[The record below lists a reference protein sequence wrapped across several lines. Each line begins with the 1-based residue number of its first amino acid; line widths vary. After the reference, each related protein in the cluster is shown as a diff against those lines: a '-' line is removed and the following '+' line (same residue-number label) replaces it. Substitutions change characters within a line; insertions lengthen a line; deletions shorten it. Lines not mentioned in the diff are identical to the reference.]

1 MSVQSIPRVAVRKR
15 RHGEVPEAVFGYAMA
30 LPALLLTIA
39 LLAYPLGYSFW
50 ASLHDIHLGRNEWTW
65 VGLGNYRSLI
75 NGDLFWPIVQ
85 RTLVFALSITVLT
98 TVMGLGFAL
107 VLADNFTGRNLV
119 RGLLIL
125 PWSLSQAMIAL
136 TVGWI
141 FNSTFGPLNGLLYEF
156 GVIDEYVRWFAEGK
170 NALAIIA
177 LALVW
182 HLTPFATLLF
192 LGALQ
197 TVPEELLKAARVD
210 GAGPVRRFALV
221 TVPWI
226 RTTFLIV
233 VVLASLN
240 AFLSFAPI
248 MVLTGGGPGYDTYLL
263 SWWGYKQGFRDLEL
277 GESAA
282 IFYVLTAIVL
292 AIAVITVRAL
302 GRERTA

>member
-1 MSVQSIPRVAVRKR
+1 MAMQSFSHVAGGKR
-15 RHGEVPEAVFGYAMA
+15 RTGEVSDTVFGYAMA

-39 LLAYPLGYSFW
+39 LLAYPLAYSFW
-50 ASLHDIHLGRNEWTW
+50 ASLHEIHLGRNEWTW
-65 VGLGNYRSLI
+65 VGLGNYRTLI
-75 NGDLFWPIVQ
+75 EGDLFRPIVQ
-85 RTLVFALSITVLT
+85 RTLLFALSITALT
-98 TVMGLGFAL
+98 TVLGLIFAL
-107 VLADNFTGRNLV
+107 VLADNFAGRNFV

-141 FNSTFGPLNGLLYEF
+141 FNSTFGPLNGLLLEF
-156 GVIDEYVRWFAEGK
+156 GVIDEYVRWFAEGR

-177 LALVW
+177 IALVW

-197 TVPEELLKAARVD
+197 TVPEDLLKAARVD
-210 GAGPVRRFALV
+210 GAGPIRRFALV
-221 TVPWI
+221 TIPWI

-263 SWWGYKQGFRDLEL
+263 SWWGYKRGFRDLEL

-292 AIAVITVRAL
+292 IIAVITVRVL
-302 GRERTA
+302 GREKHA

>member
-1 MSVQSIPRVAVRKR
+1 MSMLPISSAGR
-15 RHGEVPEAVFGYAMA
+15 RRTSEAPEAVFGYAMA
-30 LPALLLTIA
+30 LPALLLSIV

-50 ASLHDIHLGRNEWTW
+50 ASLHEIKMGKDEWRW
-65 VGLGNYRSLI
+65 VGLGNYETLI
-75 NGDLFWPIVQ
+75 DGDLFWPIVN
-85 RTLVFALSITVLT
+85 RTLTFALSVTVMT
-98 TVMGLGFAL
+98 TVMGLAFAL
-107 VLADNFTGRNLV
+107 VLGGEFAGRNVV

-125 PWSLSQAMIAL
+125 PWSLSQAMLAL

-141 FNSTFGPLNGLLYEF
+141 FNSTFGPLNGLLYQLGLIE
-156 GVIDEYVRWFAEGK
+156 DYVRWFATGRT
-170 NALAIIA
+170 ALTVIA
-177 LALVW
+177 VALVW

-210 GAGPVRRFALV
+210 GAGPIRRFGLV
-221 TVPWI
+221 TLPWI
-226 RTTFLIV
+226 RTTVLIV

-263 SWWGYKQGFRDLEL
+263 SWWGYKRGFRDLQL

-282 IFYVLTAIVL
+282 IFYVLTAVVL
-292 AIAVITVRAL
+292 VIAVITVRAL
-302 GRERTA
+302 GRQRTP